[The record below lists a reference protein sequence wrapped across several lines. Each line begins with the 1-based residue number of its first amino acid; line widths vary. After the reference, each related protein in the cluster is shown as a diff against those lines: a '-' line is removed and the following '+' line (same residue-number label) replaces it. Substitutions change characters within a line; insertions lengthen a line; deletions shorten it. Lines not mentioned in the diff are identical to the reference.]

1 MTGGIEA
8 RGVRRTFGDVIAV
21 DDISLTS
28 HYGEITG
35 LVGPNG
41 AGKTTL
47 LLMLATLLTPDAGE
61 LTVAGHSPVY
71 EPRAVRAAMGWMPDT
86 FGTYDTLAVRE
97 ALQFA
102 AAAYGLPTNRGAE
115 RVAELLD
122 VVHLSEYA
130 DRPVHVLSR
139 GQKQRLGLARAII
152 HDPEVLLLDEPAAG
166 LDPRSRVELRL
177 LLRDWAKAGKAVLV
191 SSHVLAELEQTADR
205 VVFVSAGRTVSEDNL
220 AELRDQR
227 RPWILR
233 ALDTPTLL
241 AALDGHGLDFQ
252 PTGSNDVEVL
262 LAGDEAAAEL
272 VANLVR
278 AGVPLVS
285 CAPTGSSLEA
295 AYLAMEQ
302 ERR

>member
-102 AAAYGLPTNRGAE
+102 AAAYG
-115 RVAELLD
+115 
-122 VVHLSEYA
+122 
-130 DRPVHVLSR
+130 
-139 GQKQRLGLARAII
+139 
-152 HDPEVLLLDEPAAG
+152 PANQ
-166 LDPRSRVELRL
+166 PWRR
-177 LLRDWAKAGKAVLV
+177 
-191 SSHVLAELEQTADR
+191 
-205 VVFVSAGRTVSEDNL
+205 AGR
-220 AELRDQR
+220 
-227 RPWILR
+227 
-233 ALDTPTLL
+233 
-241 AALDGHGLDFQ
+241 
-252 PTGSNDVEVL
+252 
-262 LAGDEAAAEL
+262 
-272 VANLVR
+272 
-278 AGVPLVS
+278 
-285 CAPTGSSLEA
+285 
-295 AYLAMEQ
+295 
-302 ERR
+302 